1 MTIGLSTLSSHD
13 NLVVMDNAS
22 DLRFF
27 ASSDGELAYRDT
39 GGTDL
44 PVVLLHAGFLDH
56 TMWDEHI
63 PALAKE
69 FRVIAPDARGHG
81 RSANASRPFRQ
92 ADDLAEL
99 LHHLGAGPA
108 VLAGVSM
115 GAVIAVGTALEHPD
129 LVRALVISGGG
140 TDDREFTEPWSK
152 QAQAAQFQALA
163 AGDIEAWHDAS
174 DAWAHGPERPR
185 QAVRPEI
192 YTRLREM
199 RQRTISKHTPGE
211 ADHHVPVGD
220 LGARAGRIA
229 VPVLALNGAQDA
241 PELRAMAESVAR
253 TAPRGRTVMINDAAH
268 FPNLERPE
276 EYTRILTDFLRSL
289 GQELPVRP

>member
-1 MTIGLSTLSSHD
+1 MS
-13 NLVVMDNAS
+13 AS
-22 DLRFF
+22 ELRFF

-39 GGTDL
+39 GGTGL
-44 PVVLLHAGFLDH
+44 PIVLLHAGFLDH
-56 TMWDEHI
+56 TMWDEHV
-63 PALAKE
+63 PAFARQ

-99 LHHLGAGPA
+99 LHHLGTGPA
-108 VLAGVSM
+108 VLVGISM
-115 GAVIAVGTALEHPD
+115 GAMIAVGTALEHPD

-140 TDDREFTEPWSK
+140 TDEREFTEPWTK

-185 QAVRPEI
+185 DAVRPEI
-192 YTRLREM
+192 YTRLRRM
-199 RQRTISKHTPGE
+199 RRRTISKHTPGE
-211 ADHHVPVGD
+211 PDHSIPVAN
-220 LGARAGRIA
+220 LRARAAQIA

-241 PELRAMAESVAR
+241 PELRAMAESIAR
-253 TAPRGRTVMINDAAH
+253 TAPRGRTAVIDDAAH
-268 FPNLERPE
+268 FPNFDHPE
-276 EYTRILTDFLRSL
+276 EYTRIVADFLHSL
-289 GQELPVRP
+289 NQ

>member
-1 MTIGLSTLSSHD
+1 MRR
-13 NLVVMDNAS
+13 AS

-27 ASSDGELAYRDT
+27 ASTDGELAYRDT
-39 GGTDL
+39 GGSGI
-44 PVVLLHAGFLDH
+44 PVVLLHAGFVDH

-63 PALAKE
+63 PVLAQE

-99 LHHLGAGPA
+99 LHHLDAGPA
-108 VLAGVSM
+108 VLVGVSM
-115 GAVIAVGTALEHPD
+115 GAVIAVEAALEHPD
-129 LVRALVISGGG
+129 LVRALVLSGGG
-140 TDDREFTEPWSK
+140 TDERVLTEPWSK
-152 QAQAAQFQALA
+152 QVYAAQFQALA
-163 AGDIEAWHDAS
+163 AGDIEAWHHAS

-185 QAVRPEI
+185 EAVLPEI
-192 YTRLREM
+192 YAHLREM
-199 RQRTISKHTPGE
+199 RQRTISKHTPDE
-211 ADHHVPVGD
+211 ADHHIPARD

-241 PELRAMAESVAR
+241 PELRAMAESIAHA
-253 TAPRGRTVMINDAAH
+253 APRGRTVLIDDAAH

-276 EYTRILTDFLRSL
+276 EYTRILTDFLHSL
-289 GQELPVRP
+289 DQELPVRS